1 MEGLIVSRRQRI
13 LDAAGKLFERY
24 GFGKTTVADIAR
36 EAGIGKGSVYLEFP
50 GKEDVFLALVEEHER
65 EILAEVRRVAARSGS
80 VEARLIEVALV
91 RPRRNVEALSSLPE
105 VFEILA
111 TLRGRVADLV
121 CPYQAQ
127 CVSVVA
133 DLLCEGVDTGLFP
146 ACDCGDAAG
155 HFYRAFDVSFV
166 FAMNG
171 MCWGEIEAA
180 LRHLGRMLIHGL
192 SGFVSGGSE

>member
-1 MEGLIVSRRQRI
+1 MVSRRQRI
-13 LDAAGKLFERY
+13 LDASGRLFERY

-50 GKEDVFLALVEEHER
+50 GKADVFLALVEEHER
-65 EILAEVRRVAARSGS
+65 EILAEVRRIAVRSGS
-80 VEARLIEVALV
+80 VEDRLIEVALV

-111 TLRGRVADLV
+111 SLRGRVADLV
-121 CPYQAQ
+121 RPYQDQ
-127 CVSVVA
+127 CMSVVE
-133 DLLCEGVDTGLFP
+133 DLLHEGIDAGLVQVSDTG
-146 ACDCGDAAG
+146 AAAS

-171 MCWGEIEAA
+171 MDWCEIEAA
-180 LRHLGRMLIHGL
+180 LRRLGRMLIHGL
-192 SGFVSGGSE
+192 SGLAPKGEQ